1 MGIDSVIQFVA
12 ILFFLL
18 GFGGVAMIVTAA
30 SRGNNVGR
38 GILMAATGFVL
49 GIIFLI
55 VSEGLLIVGPTERAV
70 VFNNLSGELETPR
83 EPGIHIIIP
92 AIQKTTIYRVSR
104 QEYTMSQNSG
114 EGNRSNVDDGI
125 EARSIDGQEVLVD
138 ITIIFT
144 IDPENVN
151 TVHENWSDAE
161 QGYIEELFR
170 PTLRSL
176 VLEVIATARAEA
188 IFGSTGI
195 ADAAASTTD
204 ENGAPDSR
212 IEVQNQIE
220 ELVTVELAE
229 EGFTVIEVLL
239 REINFSP
246 DFINAIEQRQVA
258 ELERDRAS
266 IEAERARIQAE
277 GRANAAI
284 ETARGQAEAVRIQ
297 AAADAEAL
305 RLVSEQIAAN
315 PNLIQ
320 YLYVTNLSDNIN
332 IALVPSASPFLFDAS
347 SFIDTGDDFVAPT
360 VPEVETPETETE
372 SGD

>member
-18 GFGGVAMIVTAA
+18 GFAGVAMIVTAA
-30 SRGNNVGR
+30 SRGSNVGR
-38 GILMAATGFVL
+38 GIMLAAVGFVL
-49 GIIFLI
+49 GILFFV

-70 VFNNLSGELETPR
+70 VFNNLSGELESPR

-114 EGNRSNVDDGI
+114 EGNRSNIDDGI
-125 EARSIDGQEVLVD
+125 QARSIDGQEVLVD

-144 IDPENVN
+144 LDPENVN
-151 TVHENWSDAE
+151 RIHENWSDVE
-161 QGYIEELFR
+161 QGYIEGLIR

-176 VLEVIATARAEA
+176 VRDVIATARAEA
-188 IFGSTGI
+188 IFGSTEI
-195 ADAAASTTD
+195 ALAADGTPDEENTTP
-204 ENGAPDSR
+204 ESR

-220 ELVTVELAE
+220 ELVKNELE
-229 EGFTVIEVLL
+229 LEGFTVIQVLL

-284 ETARGQAEAVRIQ
+284 ETARGEAEAVRIQ
-297 AAADAEAL
+297 ASADAEAL
-305 RLVSEQIAAN
+305 RLVSVQIAAN

-320 YLYVTNLSDNIN
+320 YLYVTNLSDNVN
-332 IALVPSASPFLFDAS
+332 IALVPSSSPFLFDAS
-347 SFIDTGDDFVAPT
+347 SFIDATDDFVAPA
-360 VPEVETPETETE
+360 VDEIVSPETE